1 MRRSLLGRT
10 LLGRTVLGRTVLG
23 RTAAVV
29 AAGGLVASGLA
40 GADLAA
46 AAATTIKW
54 GDCTDPALVVA
65 RAECGLL
72 SVPLDHKNPS
82 GTKIKIALSRM
93 KATVPAKKRQGVM
106 LVNPGGPGG
115 SGLGLAQLR
124 DVIPHGAGKAYD
136 WIGFDPRGVG
146 ESVPALTCDAEY
158 NKGPR
163 PDYVPAA
170 KGTALSAQEKEWLAR
185 SNAYA
190 AACGKKYGSLL
201 PHMHTTDTVQD
212 MDLIRAAL
220 GASKINY
227 YGFSYGTYLGQIYA
241 QTYPGRVRRM
251 ILDGNVD
258 PRGIWYQAQLGQDR
272 AFEKVIEQFFGWIA
286 KNNKSYKLGTTAAAV
301 RKHYNAE
308 LTKLRAK
315 PVLDVGP
322 SEWTDAFG
330 HAGYAEFLWPSM
342 ASAFASRVHDGD
354 MREMS
359 QLYQQA
365 NEPGDDNGF
374 AVYNAV
380 QCVDAA
386 WPRSYEKGW
395 RADAFATASTAP
407 FMTWQNVWY
416 NTACI
421 YWPAPSGKPV
431 KIDGKKVGSFLMI
444 NTTADGATPYA
455 GALQVRKLFPKARL
469 VAEKGTTTHANSLG
483 GNKCVDDKV
492 AAYLASGKLPA
503 RKAGNAADVVCG
515 RTPLPDPGP
524 AAFTASADDEDFAPA
539 PTSPG
544 PAPQP
549 PMEQSVLGG
558 IIGLLPDRGGR
569 Y

>member
-1 MRRSLLGRT
+1 VRRS
-10 LLGRTVLGRTVLG
+10 V
-23 RTAAVV
+23 AVV
-29 AAGGLVASGLA
+29 AAGCLAASGMV
-40 GADLAA
+40 GADVAA
-46 AAATTIKW
+46 AASTIKW
-54 GDCTDPALVVA
+54 GDCTEPSLVVA
-65 RAECGLL
+65 RAQCGFL
-72 SVPLDHKNPS
+72 SVPLDHANPG
-82 GTKIKIALSRM
+82 GTKIKIAVSRM

-115 SGLGLAQLR
+115 SGLGMAQLR
-124 DVIPHGAGKAYD
+124 DVIPSGAGKAYD

-146 ESVPALTCDAEY
+146 ESVPALSCDPNY
-158 NKGPR
+158 KKGPR
-163 PDYVPAA
+163 PDYVPTA
-170 KGTALSAQEKEWLAR
+170 KGTTLSPQETEWLAR
-185 SNAYA
+185 SKAYA
-190 AACGKKYGSLL
+190 AACGKKYPKLL
-201 PHMHTTDTVQD
+201 PHMRTTDTVKD
-212 MDLIRAAL
+212 MDLLRAAL
-220 GASKINY
+220 GASTINY

-241 QTYPGRVRRM
+241 QTYPKRVRRM
-251 ILDGNVD
+251 VLDGNVD

-272 AFEKVIEQFFGWIA
+272 AFEKVIEQFFAWIA
-286 KNNKSYKLGTTAAAV
+286 KNHKTYALGSTAAAV

-308 LTKLRAK
+308 LAKLRVKA
-315 PVLDVGP
+315 VLDVGP

-342 ASAFASRVHDGD
+342 ASAFALRVHEGD

-386 WPRSYEKGW
+386 WPRSYEQGW
-395 RADAFATASTAP
+395 REDAFATAAGAP

-421 YWPAPSGKPV
+421 YWPATAGSPV
-431 KIDGKKVGSFLMI
+431 KIDGKKVGSFLMV

-469 VAEKGTTTHANSLG
+469 VAEKDTTTHANSLG
-483 GNKCVDDKV
+483 GNKCVDAKV
-492 AAYLASGKLPA
+492 AAYLGSGRLPA
-503 RKAGNAADVVCG
+503 RKAGTGPDVLCG
-515 RTPLPDPGP
+515 RTPQPDPGP
-524 AAFTASADDEDFAPA
+524 ESFSASSSGGSGSAAPSPSEPA
-539 PTSPG
+539 PTPT
-544 PAPQP
+544 P
-549 PMEQSVLGG
+549 PMDQSLLGG